1 MPATAEKLYL
11 CPGAVHP
18 VSRPVHLAR
27 LATGDPTC
35 RTCPLR
41 TDTGTIPPRVVR
53 RIEQAA
59 LRVPRASL
67 CTDEG
72 IRGVHLNELDRPRAA
87 AIVARFARRLW
98 EEMPPCGTLAPARRA
113 GPGPQPVVVVGH
125 DERPSSPDLVAAV
138 LQSLRTMGCQVVD
151 VRQTTAPAWRFA
163 VAHLQAAGGV
173 FVTGWGT
180 GPAWTGLDFAVR
192 GGCPV
197 SRREA
202 ERSGTAL
209 SLPGSEPA
217 ADTLSLDDFADDDGT
232 RTGRTARRAGPY
244 RSFDATVPYA
254 AGLRRHFHALR
265 PLRVV
270 LATPSDTLV
279 GLASRLFDPLPCT
292 LLTEPLPERP
302 RDPHAP
308 DDPDVRRLAES
319 VARRNAH
326 LGCLIDE
333 AGSRLAVCDET
344 GRIVPPSVVLRMLAD
359 VLRTDHPGR
368 SVVCLEPGTE
378 SDIAPAGT
386 TTVAVGARSASLWR
400 ALRASDALIGGGT
413 SGRYWFPD
421 AVPACDAILALAGLL
436 SALSRTD
443 APCSTVVAASR
454 AT

>member
-27 LATGDPTC
+27 LAVGDPTC

-41 TDTGTIPPRVVR
+41 TDTGTIAPRIVR
-53 RIEQAA
+53 HIEQAA
-59 LRVPRASL
+59 LRVPRDSL
-67 CTDEG
+67 ATDEG

-87 AIVARFARRLW
+87 AITARFARRLW
-98 EEMPPCGTLAPARRA
+98 EETPRCGSLAPVRRA

-151 VRQTTAPAWRFA
+151 VRQTSAPAWRFA
-163 VAHLQAAGGV
+163 VAHLQATAGV

-197 SRREA
+197 SRRA
-202 ERSGTAL
+202 ADPSSAAGAV
-209 SLPGSEPA
+209 PGSDPT
-217 ADTLSLDDFADDDGT
+217 ADTLHLEDFADDDGT
-232 RTGRTARRAGPY
+232 STGRTARSAGPY
-244 RSFDATVPYA
+244 RSFDAAVPYE

-270 LATPSDTLV
+270 LATPSDTLRR
-279 GLASRLFDPLPCT
+279 LAERLFDPLPCT

-302 RDPHAP
+302 RDPHDP

-319 VARRNAH
+319 VARRSAH
-326 LGCLIDE
+326 LGCLMDE
-333 AGSRLAVCDET
+333 AGSRIAVCDEA
-344 GRIVPPSVVLRMLAD
+344 GRIVPPPVVLGLLAD
-359 VLRTDHPGR
+359 VLRADHPGR
-368 SVVCLEPGTE
+368 TVVCVEAASALRE
-378 SDIAPAGT
+378 APART
-386 TTVAVGARSASLWR
+386 TPLAVGSRSGAMWR
-400 ALRASDALIGGGT
+400 AMRAADALVGGGA

-443 APCSTVVAASR
+443 APFSDVAASR
-454 AT
+454 AA